1 MSDNL
6 LIFKKQN
13 FGVGSSLIN
22 SCKKTIGFN
31 LNKPLKFSKKD
42 QKKKQELYFSSF
54 TLNVNL
60 KKQKF
65 EDISF
70 QKKIKSYRGD
80 RHKLRYPCRGQ
91 RTHTNAKTVKKIK

>member
-42 QKKKQELYFSSF
+42 QKR
-54 TLNVNL
+54 N
-60 KKQKF
+60 
-65 EDISF
+65 
-70 QKKIKSYRGD
+70 KSCIF
-80 RHKLRYPCRGQ
+80 HLLL
-91 RTHTNAKTVKKIK
+91 